1 MWRCARTRRSLRV
14 SGTAVSLATLLTAA
28 SARADDTPAPHV
40 RGAAPE
46 IHALIQAGMAGS
58 PTFRALVSELDA
70 SDVIVYVQPKL
81 TRKALG
87 GYLSHRI
94 FAANSHRYLRV
105 AIEIAGPPR
114 SRVPVLAHEL
124 QHAVEVSRVRGV
136 RDPES
141 LQRLFTT
148 LALPYGCA
156 EARCF
161 ETQAAENVEKLVR
174 SEMASR

>member
-1 MWRCARTRRSLRV
+1 MKRTWRLSRTA
-14 SGTAVSLATLLTAA
+14 TAVGLAALLTAA
-28 SARADDTPAPHV
+28 SARADDSPSSHV
-40 RGAAPE
+40 RAAVPE
-46 IHALIQAGMAGS
+46 IDALIQAGMAGS
-58 PTFRALVSELDA
+58 STFRALVSELDA

-81 TRKALG
+81 TRKVLG

-124 QHAVEVSRVRGV
+124 QHAIEVSRVRGV
-136 RDPES
+136 RDAES
-141 LQRLFTT
+141 LERLFTT
-148 LALPYGCA
+148 LALPHGC
-156 EARCF
+156 EQARCF
-161 ETQAAENVEKLVR
+161 ETEAAMNVERLVR